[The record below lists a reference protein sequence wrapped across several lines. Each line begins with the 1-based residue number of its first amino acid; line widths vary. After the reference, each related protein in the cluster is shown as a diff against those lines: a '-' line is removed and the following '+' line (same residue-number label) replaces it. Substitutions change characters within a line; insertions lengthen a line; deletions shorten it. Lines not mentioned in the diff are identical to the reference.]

1 MTKVYCADVSC
12 KFCNDNGVCT
22 QKKIALSFHSVMT
35 VHEGRKEFH
44 RCKTY
49 EESKESIRIKKEMR
63 RMMNNADKNGFDI
76 SP

>member
-12 KFCNDNGVCT
+12 KFCNGNGVCT

-49 EESKESIRIKKEMR
+49 EESEESIKIKQEMR
-63 RMMNNADKNGFDI
+63 RIMSRNEGCTEKRV
-76 SP
+76 

>member
-35 VHEGRKEFH
+35 VHEGRKEFN

-49 EESKESIRIKKEMR
+49 EESEESIKIKQEMR
-63 RMMNNADKNGFDI
+63 RMMSRNEGG
-76 SP
+76 